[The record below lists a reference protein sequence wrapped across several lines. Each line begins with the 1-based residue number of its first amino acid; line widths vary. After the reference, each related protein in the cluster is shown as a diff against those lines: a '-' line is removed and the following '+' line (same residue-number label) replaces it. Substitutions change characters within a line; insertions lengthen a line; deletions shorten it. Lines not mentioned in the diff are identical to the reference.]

1 MAVFD
6 VGKRIVLASE
16 WPWGIPESKRLTP
29 KSYETYF
36 LESEDLGAWDVSNL
50 ESASITEGE
59 LVITGSPGTHF
70 RYYTSCARLTAV
82 DVTLVTGDF
91 EIEASYS
98 YTNTSKDMGQG
109 GLAIDFSNGAYAK
122 IGFHDDQGYT
132 GGERFRA
139 YIGESYY
146 DRTPVNPAT
155 VKITRVGTTLDMFLN
170 GSSVKS
176 GDASDFG
183 AIENVYL
190 FCTVYEST
198 KTSKI
203 LRFSHF
209 NLVNN
214 S

>member
-1 MAVFD
+1 MAIFN
-6 VGKRIVLASE
+6 VGNRIIE
-16 WPWGIPESKRLTP
+16 PGTWPWGIPESKRLTP

-59 LVITGSPGTHF
+59 LEIIGSSGTGFNH
-70 RYYTSCARLTAV
+70 YKSCARLTAV
-82 DVTLVTGDF
+82 DVTRITGDF
-91 EIEASYS
+91 EVEASYS
-98 YTNTSKDMGQG
+98 YTDMPNDIGEG

-122 IGFHDDQGYT
+122 IGVHDYQGYI

-155 VKITRVGTTLDMFLN
+155 VKITRVGTTLNMLLN

-190 FCTVYEST
+190 YCTVYQP
-198 KTSKI
+198 TSKI